1 MSVTPDSVLH
11 KTLHD
16 RFHTTRS
23 AGERAVLALAL
34 QALMEAQLRRQ
45 ETLARVREVSAH
57 IQRTEAQIARLHAHV
72 FQMAGGAPDRCSIS
86 DIRILECLSGILAGH
101 ETRLRATK
109 EELNSA
115 EIRLANIVVAW
126 ATGKF

>member
-1 MSVTPDSVLH
+1 MVATSDSILH

-34 QALMEAQLRRQ
+34 QALAETQLRRQ
-45 ETLARVREVSAH
+45 ETLARVREVSAL
-57 IQRTEAQIARLHAHV
+57 IQRTEAQISRLHEHV
-72 FQMAGGAPDRCSIS
+72 FKMAGGPHDQWSIS

-109 EELNSA
+109 EELCAA
-115 EIRLANIVVAW
+115 ETRLASIVVTW